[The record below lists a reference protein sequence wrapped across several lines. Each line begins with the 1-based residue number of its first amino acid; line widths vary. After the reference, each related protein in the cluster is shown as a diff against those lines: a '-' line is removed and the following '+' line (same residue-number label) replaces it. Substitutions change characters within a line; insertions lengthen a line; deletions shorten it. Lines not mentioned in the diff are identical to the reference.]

1 LGPSITIIVHSL
13 EFAGTKIFPGSGFNF
28 FGGADYFG
36 IILPEIKST
45 YKLFILPYATS
56 TIVKG
61 INELRICTMKGQGFI
76 LL

>member
-1 LGPSITIIVHSL
+1 MTIIVHSF
-13 EFAGTKIFPGSGFNF
+13 EFTGTKILPVSGFNF
-28 FGGADYFG
+28 LGGGHSFG

-61 INELRICTMKGQGFI
+61 INELRICTMNGQGFI